1 MEDEQH
7 NALYLERNQN
17 KRILSYLKCNQLI
30 KENHIH
36 KKLKGV
42 RREIRKEK
50 NINM

>member
-1 MEDEQH
+1 MEGEQH
-7 NALYLERNQN
+7 DALYLERNET
-17 KRILSYLKCNQLI
+17 KRMVSYLRCNQLI

-50 NINM
+50 T